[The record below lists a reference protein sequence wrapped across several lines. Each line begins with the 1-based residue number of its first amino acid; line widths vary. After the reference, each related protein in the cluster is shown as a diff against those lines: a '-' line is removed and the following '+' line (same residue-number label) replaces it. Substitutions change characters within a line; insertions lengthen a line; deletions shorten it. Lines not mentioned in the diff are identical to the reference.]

1 MSLRDKKIGIA
12 LSGGGIRAAIF
23 HLGVFKWL
31 AEENALENIEHISTV
46 SGASIC
52 VGLIYSFNNNKFPS
66 SNNYNDVLEKIKEAV
81 IKHNVQKKLISYAL
95 SRQIHNFFNKPKILS
110 KIMQK
115 YWNMTGKFSDL
126 EKKPRWSINATTIE
140 TGKRFAFS
148 QKHIGDYKLGYIK
161 DLNYDISMAVAMS
174 AAFPFFIGNQY
185 FKIKCQEWVDHNDNP
200 IANIPKSIHLWDG
213 GVYDNLGLEAIY
225 KMDKG
230 GYCKDDLDFL
240 IAANA
245 ALPFNFNYK
254 MKRFDIKRI
263 LDISMS
269 QVNILRIRSYIDFI
283 NRNKNGIY
291 INIGNHV
298 GKILKNSNMPE
309 EEKNKI
315 IKLCDTEEN
324 CIKVQKYKT
333 TLLSPTSEDFELIL
347 RHGYENSKYVY
358 NGYFY

>member
-1 MSLRDKKIGIA
+1 MALNDKKIGIA

-46 SGASIC
+46 SGASI
-52 VGLIYSFNNNKFPS
+52 GIALLYSLNNNKFPS
-66 SNNYNDVLEKIKEAV
+66 SKEYNKVLEKVKETIIKND
-81 IKHNVQKKLISYAL
+81 IQKKLIYITL
-95 SRQIHNFFNKPKILS
+95 SKQIHNFFNKPKILS
-110 KIMQK
+110 DIMKK
-115 YWNMTGKFSDL
+115 YWKITGKFSDL
-126 EKKPRWSINATTIE
+126 ETIPRWSVNATTIE

-161 DLNYDISMAVAMS
+161 DLNYDISMAVAVS

-185 FKIKCQEWVDHNDNP
+185 FKIESKEWVDHNDNP
-200 IANIPKSIHLWDG
+200 ITNIPKSIHLWDG

-240 IAANA
+240 IVANA

-269 QVNILRIRSYIDFI
+269 QVGILRERSYIDFI
-283 NRNKNGIY
+283 KRNKNGMY
-291 INIGNHV
+291 IKIGNHAS
-298 GKILKNSNMPE
+298 KILKNSKMDKD
-309 EEKNKI
+309 EKEKI
-315 IKLCDTEEN
+315 IKSCDTKEN
-324 CIKVQKYKT
+324 CIKIQNYKT
-333 TLLSPTSEDFELIL
+333 TLFSPTKKYFDMIL
-347 RHGYENSKYVY
+347 RHGYETAKCCYL
-358 NGYFY
+358 GYFI